1 MSIHINPTG
10 NIFMNSTIRTSL
22 SVSILACSLIAC
34 SEADDPGTTAVK
46 NKSDIQTQPS
56 RSTESGTATAASE
69 YTLDPI
75 WELEGLKNPES
86 VIYDKKRQRLYVT
99 NVDGSPV
106 EKDGFG
112 SVALVSMDGKLLDNQ
127 WIIGLDSP
135 KGIAIHNDRLYVA
148 DIDTL
153 HEIDIENRE
162 IINSY
167 TAEGAEFLNDVTVS
181 NDGTVF
187 VSDMMLNRIYVLR
200 DDQFDVWLESADL
213 EVPNGL
219 HAEAGRLIVGSW
231 GVMTDGFNTA
241 VPGHLKSVDIA
252 SGSVTSLGNGEP
264 VGNLDGVEQL
274 DDHHYLVTDWMS
286 GRILIIDDKGG
297 HQVLRELEQGSADHE
312 YIAEDNLV
320 LIPMMNSNRLI
331 AYRLGN

>member
-1 MSIHINPTG
+1 M
-10 NIFMNSTIRTSL
+10 NIKKRNILTVT
-22 SVSILACSLIAC
+22 ILACLLTAC
-34 SEADDPGTTAVK
+34 SDTDESRTTAAESKPAAESTTVPAT
-46 NKSDIQTQPS
+46 KSGS
-56 RSTESGTATAASE
+56 RTADQYSLEAV
-69 YTLDPI
+69 
-75 WELEGLKNPES
+75 WELEGLNNPES

-99 NVDGSPV
+99 NVVGSPV

-112 SVALVSMDGKLLDNQ
+112 SVALVSMDGELIDNQ

-135 KGIAIHNDRLYVA
+135 KGITIHNDRLYVA

-153 HEIDIENRE
+153 HVIDIENRE

-181 NDGTVF
+181 KDGTVY

-200 DDQFDVWLESADL
+200 DNQFDVWLESADL

-252 SGSVTSLGNGEP
+252 SKSVTSLGNGEP

-274 DDHHYLVTDWMS
+274 DNRHYLVTDWMS
-286 GRILIIDDKGG
+286 GKILIIDDKGK

-320 LIPMMNSNRLI
+320 LIPMMNSSRLI